1 MSFWNLSDDQDLA
14 KSNIDTF
21 ESAGGGDFATI
32 PNGTQCKSLIDEAK
46 WDKDRDGRE
55 FVLLRWTVMQPE
67 EYKNRKVFQK
77 LWVSDDDPRAK
88 DPVKKRDTAK
98 RMFAAIAGAAGGK
111 LLQVTGKPTD
121 EDLARC
127 LTQKP
132 MMIRLMVWDMKN
144 ESTGETMTGN
154 WVHAVAPT
162 GKMDVKAGEVKV
174 AKSGGGAPVGLKTA
188 LGDDIPFAA
197 WRFTYRNTPVRF
209 DTLSTLT
216 GFINGRRNVATYP
229 FKRELYT

>member
-1 MSFWNLSDDQDLA
+1 MSFWNLNDGEDLT
-14 KSNIDTF
+14 KTGTDTF
-21 ESAGGGDFATI
+21 ESAGGGDFAPI
-32 PNGTQCKSLIDEAK
+32 PAGTQCKALIDEAK
-46 WDKDRDGRE
+46 WDKDKDGNE
-55 FVLLRWTVMQPE
+55 FVSLRWTMMQPE

-77 LWVSDDDPRAK
+77 LWVSDLDPRAAK
-88 DPVKKRDTAK
+88 DPAKAEKKQDNAK

-111 LLQVTGKPTD
+111 LLQVAGKPTN

-162 GKMDVKAGEVKV
+162 GKMDVKAGTPSVPK
-174 AKSGGGAPVGLKTA
+174 AGGGAPVGLKSGA
-188 LGDDIPFAA
+188 MMDDDIPFAP
-197 WRFTYRNTPVRF
+197 W
-209 DTLSTLT
+209 
-216 GFINGRRNVATYP
+216 
-229 FKRELYT
+229 

>member
-1 MSFWNLSDDQDLA
+1 MSDL
-14 KSNIDTF
+14 
-21 ESAGGGDFATI
+21 
-32 PNGTQCKSLIDEAK
+32 
-46 WDKDRDGRE
+46 
-55 FVLLRWTVMQPE
+55 
-67 EYKNRKVFQK
+67 
-77 LWVSDDDPRAK
+77 DPRAAK
-88 DPVKKRDTAK
+88 DPAKAEKKRDNAK

-162 GKMDVKAGEVKV
+162 GKMDVKAGE
-174 AKSGGGAPVGLKTA
+174 AKPTKANNSVLSGAPSGHP
-188 LGDDIPFAA
+188 DSDIPF
-197 WRFTYRNTPVRF
+197 
-209 DTLSTLT
+209 
-216 GFINGRRNVATYP
+216 
-229 FKRELYT
+229 